1 MTRILFYVQHLMGV
15 GHVFRAM
22 RIVKALT
29 GAGMQVE
36 LAYGGE
42 PIPNFQG
49 HGARVHFLPPVRA
62 VGEAFNKLED
72 PSGNPLTDDYRN
84 RRRDLLLDI
93 LAETRPDVVITEAF
107 PFGRRQMR
115 FELLPLLEAARRM
128 EPRPIILSSVR
139 DILQETGKAEKDRD
153 TIAYVRSLFDHVLV
167 HGDSRLVRLER
178 TFPMAGEIADKVLY
192 TGIVAPE
199 EVSSPATEET
209 YDVVVSVGGGAL
221 GRKLVMAAAA
231 AKERSILRDARWCI
245 VTGLRFSEEDK
256 AELHALVSGDVVLRG
271 FLPNLPSALA
281 RAKLSISRAGYNTV
295 ADVCMAGCRAIV
307 VPLSDGIETE
317 QIRRAEI
324 LAANGFAET
333 LAHDMET
340 PEAIA
345 AAIGRAM
352 ARPAPDR
359 SRIDLDGAQKTAR
372 IIADLAAGSSVAGY
386 R

>member
-29 GAGMQVE
+29 SAGMRVE
-36 LAYGGE
+36 LVYGGE

-49 HGARVHFLPPVRA
+49 NGAQVHFLPPVRA

-72 PSGNPLTDDYRN
+72 PAGNPLTDDYRN
-84 RRRDLLLDI
+84 RRREMLLGI
-93 LAETRPDVVITEAF
+93 LSQTKPDVVITEAF

-115 FELLPLLEAARRM
+115 FELLPLLEAARQM
-128 EPRPIILSSVR
+128 EPRPIVISSVR
-139 DILQETGKAEKDRD
+139 DILQETGKPEKDRD
-153 TIAYVRSLFDHVLV
+153 TIGYIRSLFDHVLV

-178 TFPMAGEIADKVLY
+178 TFPPAGEIADKVLY

-199 EVSSPATEET
+199 EPSSVPAGET

-231 AKERSILRDARWCI
+231 AKEISILRDARWCI
-245 VTGLRFSEEDK
+245 VTGLRFSDEDK
-256 AELHALVSGDVVLRG
+256 ADLLGLISGDLVLRD
-271 FLPNLPSALA
+271 FLPDLPSVLA

-324 LAANGFAET
+324 LAANGLAET
-333 LAHDMET
+333 LGHEMET
-340 PEAIA
+340 PREIA
-345 AAIGRAM
+345 AAIERVM
-352 ARPAPDR
+352 SRPAPDR
-359 SRIDLDGAQKTAR
+359 SQVKLDGAETTAR
-372 IIADLAAGSSVAGY
+372 MISDLAAGRSVAGY